1 MSCAL
6 VTGGA
11 IGLGRAFSELLADR
25 GYDLFLTSRNL
36 EHLASAQ
43 KEIQAKY
50 RVKVHIFVGDLS
62 KVEFRDKLIS
72 FVEPYDI
79 DLLINNAGFGH
90 NDLFE
95 DAPLDKEYQM
105 IDLNIK
111 ALHHLMKHFYGMF
124 KTKGQGRIINVS
136 SLAGFVPGAYASTY
150 YASKAYVT
158 SITRALAYEAKV
170 TKSNVKIQALCP
182 GPLKTQFFET
192 AGTQVKFYKRDPKF
206 AARAIL
212 DSKRVVVVPSLKE
225 KLAHG
230 MLKVL
235 PTNLTVRFAGFGQR
249 RKKKS
254 V

>member
-11 IGLGRAFSELLADR
+11 IGLGRAFSDLLADR
-25 GYDLFLTSRNL
+25 GYDLVLTSRNL
-36 EHLASAQ
+36 EHLANAQ

-62 KVEFRDKLIS
+62 KSEFRDKLIS
-72 FVEPYDI
+72 FVEPYAI
-79 DLLINNAGFGH
+79 DVLINNAGFGH

-95 DAPLDKEYQM
+95 DAPLDKEFQM

-111 ALHHLMKHFYGMF
+111 ALHHLTKHFYGVF
-124 KTKGQGRIINVS
+124 KANGQGRIINVS

-150 YASKAYVT
+150 YATKAYVT
-158 SITRALAYEAKV
+158 SLTRALAYESKV
-170 TKSNVKIQALCP
+170 TKSQIKVQALCP

-192 AGTQVKFYKRDPKF
+192 AGTQVKFYKKDPKL
-206 AARAIL
+206 AARSIL
-212 DSKRVVVVPSLKE
+212 DSNRVVVVPGFKE
-225 KLAHG
+225 KIAHG

-235 PTNLTVRFAGFGQR
+235 PTNITVRFAGFGQK
-249 RKKKS
+249 RKKQA
-254 V
+254 